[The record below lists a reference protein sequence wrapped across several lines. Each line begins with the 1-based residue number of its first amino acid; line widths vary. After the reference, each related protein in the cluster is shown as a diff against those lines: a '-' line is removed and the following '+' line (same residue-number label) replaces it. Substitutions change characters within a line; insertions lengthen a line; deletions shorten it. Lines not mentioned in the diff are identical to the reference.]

1 MPASARLGLAGLLAL
16 LMGCSEYSYTSEV
29 QIDTF
34 QQVRRNTVD
43 ILMVVDNSCSMAE
56 EQDKLAANFPAF
68 IEVFDGVDVDW
79 QIAVT
84 TTDILDENQS
94 GHLLGGDD
102 EVELLDAEGRTID
115 RFGWDLTWP
124 NTTGA
129 SIQVDPAMD
138 AATDN
143 DSVGAWCLSSSAFG
157 DGDLGSPG
165 LPNEACV
172 GATAEVPPAEEP
184 DASTAR
190 PATSGE
196 VLVNEVHNDP
206 EAVADALGEWVE
218 LRNLTADT
226 LDLSGYALADEG
238 RNLATLPDGT
248 LIGPNGFLVIGRS
261 MEPGENGGASVD
273 LVPDGLF
280 TLNNAVKILSP
291 EIEGAEEIFSEMV
304 AVGVTGSGIEAG
316 LEGAYLAL
324 SEPLLSGDN
333 AGFLREAANLAIIIL
348 SDENDY
354 SGRPVDEYLMY
365 WKGLKG
371 DAAWRDNSVVNLS
384 AVVGSEPPAYEG
396 EPSCQ
401 SSTGLAAFGLRYVDL
416 AARTDGSIESICDD
430 DFTPIAAELGLT
442 ASGLQVEFALSQ
454 LPIEESI
461 VVQHFETNDQR
472 SLIGDLEL
480 GVDCTYD
487 PDKNAIVFRPD
498 QVLPSETWLVV
509 EYKVAANGSTRVDEE
524 SAE

>member
-1 MPASARLGLAGLLAL
+1 
-16 LMGCSEYSYTSEV
+16 
-29 QIDTF
+29 
-34 QQVRRNTVD
+34 
-43 ILMVVDNSCSMAE
+43 
-56 EQDKLAANFPAF
+56 
-68 IEVFDGVDVDW
+68 
-79 QIAVT
+79 
-84 TTDILDENQS
+84 
-94 GHLLGGDD
+94 
-102 EVELLDAEGRTID
+102 
-115 RFGWDLTWP
+115 
-124 NTTGA
+124 
-129 SIQVDPAMD
+129 
-138 AATDN
+138 
-143 DSVGAWCLSSSAFG
+143 
-157 DGDLGSPG
+157 
-165 LPNEACV
+165 
-172 GATAEVPPAEEP
+172 
-184 DASTAR
+184 
-190 PATSGE
+190 
-196 VLVNEVHNDP
+196 
-206 EAVADALGEWVE
+206 
-218 LRNLTADT
+218 
-226 LDLSGYALADEG
+226 
-238 RNLATLPDGT
+238 
-248 LIGPNGFLVIGRS
+248 
-261 MEPGENGGASVD
+261 
-273 LVPDGLF
+273 VPDGLF

-291 EIEGAEEIFSEMV
+291 DIEGAEEIFSEMV

-333 AGFLREAANLAIIIL
+333 AGFLRQAANLAIIIL

-384 AVVGSEPPAYEG
+384 AVVGSDPPAYEG